1 MSLLDVFRPDVLAMH
16 AYHVQDAAGYIKLDA
31 MENPFTLP
39 PALQAQLGERLGQ
52 VALNRYP
59 GTRINDLH
67 KALRA
72 YAHVPADMGLVLG
85 NGSDE
90 LISLLSLACAT
101 PGATVLAPLP
111 GFVMYEM
118 SATLQGLRFVS
129 VPLTADFELDAPAM
143 VAAIR
148 EHKPA
153 ITYIAYPNNPTAN
166 LWDAQAIEQIV
177 QAVAANGQGLVVIDE
192 AYQPFASQSYLDKL
206 TQHPHVL
213 LMRTLSKFGLA
224 GIRLGYML
232 GRADLIEQVDKVRP
246 PYNISVLNT
255 EAALFALEHEAEFTR
270 QAEVIKAERDRLQAF
285 LATLPG
291 AKAYPSQANMIL
303 VRVPDAKRAFEGMK
317 QRGVLVKHIAALHP
331 LLANCLHTDF
341 GHAIVQEGDM
351 WRLAFAVAWN
361 CAERKVLGMQNLLDG
376 LLCADLLCH
385 HRNKRSDHALRRR
398 DLATFLML
406 HSGKWSKTYFCR
418 AAHH

>member
-90 LISLLSLACAT
+90 LISLLSVACAK
-101 PGATVLAPLP
+101 PGAVALAPLP
-111 GFVMYEM
+111 GFVMYEAFAKQTGM
-118 SATLQGLRFVS
+118 RFVG
-129 VPLTADFELDAPAM
+129 VPLMADFELDTPAM
-143 VAAIR
+143 LAAIR

-166 LWDAQAIEQIV
+166 LWDDAAIEQIID
-177 QAVAANGQGLVVIDE
+177 AVAANGEGLVVMDE
-192 AYQPFASQSYLDKL
+192 AYQPFASKSYLDRL
-206 TQHPHVL
+206 TRHPHVL

-224 GIRLGYML
+224 GVRLGYMM
-232 GRADLIEQVDKVRP
+232 GRKDLIEQVEKVRP

-255 EAALFALEHEAEFTR
+255 EAALFALEHADEFAR
-270 QAEVIKAERDRLQAF
+270 QAEVIKSERERL
-285 LATLPG
+285 LAALAQMPG

-303 VRVPDAKRAFEGMK
+303 VRVNDAAAVFAELKT
-317 QRGVLVKHIAALHP
+317 RGILIKNVSGLHR
-331 LLANCLHTDF
+331 LLANC
-341 GHAIVQEGDM
+341 V
-351 WRLAFAVAWN
+351 RLTV
-361 CAERKVLGMQNLLDG
+361 G
-376 LLCADLLCH
+376 LPTENDALMSALADI
-385 HRNKRSDHALRRR
+385 LREP
-398 DLATFLML
+398 LTSSPA
-406 HSGKWSKTYFCR
+406 
-418 AAHH
+418 

>member
-1 MSLLDVFRPDVLAMH
+1 MSLLDTFRPDVRALH
-16 AYHVQDAAGYIKLDA
+16 AYHVQDAAGFIKLDA
-31 MENPFTLP
+31 MENPFALP
-39 PALQAQLGERLGQ
+39 PELQGELGRRLGA

-59 GTRINDLH
+59 GPRINDLH
-67 KALRA
+67 AALRRHA
-72 YAHVPADMGLVLG
+72 QVPEGYGLVLG

-90 LISLLSLACAT
+90 VISLLSLACAT

-118 SATLQGLRFVS
+118 SATLQGLRFVG
-129 VPLTADFELDAPAM
+129 VPLTPDFELDVSAM
-143 VAAIR
+143 LAAIR
-148 EHKPA
+148 EHRPA

-166 LWDAQAIEQIV
+166 LWDAAAIEQIV

-192 AYQPFASQSYLDKL
+192 AYQPFASQSYLDRLQK
-206 TQHPHVL
+206 HPHVL

-270 QAEVIKAERDRLQAF
+270 QAEVIKAERERLQGF

-291 AKAYPSQANMIL
+291 VKAYPSQANMIL
-303 VRVPDAKRAFEGMK
+303 VRVNDAASTFAALK
-317 QRGVLVKHIAALHP
+317 QRGILIKNVSGLHR
-331 LLANCLHTDF
+331 LLANC
-341 GHAIVQEGDM
+341 I
-351 WRLAFAVAWN
+351 RLTV
-361 CAERKVLGMQNLLDG
+361 G
-376 LLCADLLCH
+376 LPSENDALMAALADLLREPLTNH
-385 HRNKRSDHALRRR
+385 NA
-398 DLATFLML
+398 
-406 HSGKWSKTYFCR
+406 
-418 AAHH
+418 